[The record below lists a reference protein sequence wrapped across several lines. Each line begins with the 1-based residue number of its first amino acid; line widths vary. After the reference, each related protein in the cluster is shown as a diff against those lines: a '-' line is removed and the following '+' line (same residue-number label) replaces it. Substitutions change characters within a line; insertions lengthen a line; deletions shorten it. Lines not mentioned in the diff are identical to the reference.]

1 MTEGE
6 TAPVPIRKSPEVA
19 TITVATV
26 LRALAAG
33 LRDMQRA
40 PLLSLSFG
48 LLYAGFGW
56 LILFLMIRMN
66 YGSYTYPMATGFAL
80 VAPFAAGGLYE
91 ISRRLENGMAISAG
105 AIFSSFF
112 NKNGQAISIMAV
124 VTTFSY
130 LIWLDIAAA
139 IYVLFFGLK
148 PLSLSALLD
157 AVITTPRG
165 MVFLAVG
172 NLVGA
177 ALALVVF
184 SITVVSLPLVFDR
197 DVDFVTAMITSV
209 KSVLANPKPMLVWC
223 LIIGFLLALS
233 LASLFAGLLVV
244 FPLLGHSTWHLYR
257 KVVRPEGTH
266 NRTIAPQ

>member
-1 MTEGE
+1 MTDGE
-6 TAPVPIRKSPEVA
+6 TAPAPIRKSPEVA

-26 LRALAAG
+26 LRAMAAG

-80 VAPFAAGGLYE
+80 VAPFAAG
-91 ISRRLENGMAISAG
+91 
-105 AIFSSFF
+105 AIFGSFF
-112 NKNGQAISIMAV
+112 SKNGQAISIMAV
-124 VTTFSY
+124 VTTFSH

-148 PLSLSALLD
+148 PLNLSALLD

-172 NLVGA
+172 NVAGA
-177 ALALVVF
+177 ARALVVF

-197 DVDFVTAMITSV
+197 EVDFVTAMITSV
-209 KSVLANPKPMLVWC
+209 KSVLANPKPMLAWC

-257 KVVRPEGTH
+257 KVVKPEE
-266 NRTIAPQ
+266 A

>member
-1 MTEGE
+1 MTDGE
-6 TAPVPIRKSPEVA
+6 TAPAPIRKSPEVA

-26 LRALAAG
+26 LRAMAAE

-56 LILFLMIRMN
+56 LILMIRMN

-80 VAPFAAGGLYE
+80 VAPFAAG
-91 ISRRLENGMAISAG
+91 
-105 AIFSSFF
+105 AIFGSFF
-112 NKNGQAISIMAV
+112 SKNGQAISIMAV
-124 VTTFSY
+124 VTTFSH

-148 PLSLSALLD
+148 PLNLSALLD

-165 MVFLAVG
+165 TVFLAVG
-172 NLVGA
+172 NVAGA

-197 DVDFVTAMITSV
+197 EVDFVTFMITSV
-209 KSVLANPKPMLVWC
+209 KSVLANPKPMLAWC

-244 FPLLGHSTWHLYR
+244 FPLLGHPTWHLYR
-257 KVVRPEGTH
+257 KVVKPEG
-266 NRTIAPQ
+266 A

>member
-1 MTEGE
+1 
-6 TAPVPIRKSPEVA
+6 
-19 TITVATV
+19 
-26 LRALAAG
+26 
-33 LRDMQRA
+33 
-40 PLLSLSFG
+40 
-48 LLYAGFGW
+48 
-56 LILFLMIRMN
+56 
-66 YGSYTYPMATGFAL
+66 MA
-80 VAPFAAGGLYE
+80 
-91 ISRRLENGMAISAG
+91 
-105 AIFSSFF
+105 SFF
-112 NKNGQAISIMAV
+112 SKNGQAISIMAV

-148 PLSLSALLD
+148 PLGISALLD

-177 ALALVVF
+177 ALALLVF

-209 KSVLANPKPMLVWC
+209 KAVLANPKPMLVWC

-244 FPLLGHSTWHLYR
+244 FPLLGHATWHLYR
-257 KVVRPEGTH
+257 KAVKPE
-266 NRTIAPQ
+266 

>member
-6 TAPVPIRKSPEVA
+6 AKPAFVRKPPQVA
-19 TITVATV
+19 RISVTTV
-26 LRALAAG
+26 LNAMAAG

-48 LLYAGFGW
+48 LLYAAFGW
-56 LILFLMIRMN
+56 FILFLMIRMN

-91 ISRRLENGMAISAG
+91 ISRRLESNQSISAG
-105 AIFSSFF
+105 AIFASFF
-112 NKNGQAISIMAV
+112 SKNGQAISIMAV

-148 PLSLSALLD
+148 PLSMGALLD

-165 MVFLAVG
+165 MVFLVVG

-177 ALALVVF
+177 ALALLVF
-184 SITVVSLPLVFDR
+184 SITVISLPLVFDR

-209 KSVLANPKPMLVWC
+209 KSVLANPKPMLAWC

-244 FPLLGHSTWHLYR
+244 FPFLGHSTWHLYR
-257 KVVRPEGTH
+257 KVVAPEEPE
-266 NRTIAPQ
+266 NRTKNL

>member
-1 MTEGE
+1 MEGE
-6 TAPVPIRKSPEVA
+6 ARPQSTRTPPQVA

-26 LRALAAG
+26 LKAMAAG
-33 LRDMQRA
+33 LRDTQRA

-48 LLYAGFGW
+48 LLYAAFGW

-80 VAPFAAGGLYE
+80 VAPFAAGRLYE
-91 ISRRLENGMAISAG
+91 ISRRLENNLPVSFG
-105 AIFSSFF
+105 AILASFF

-148 PLSLSALLD
+148 PLRMNALLD

-165 MVFLAVG
+165 MVFLVVG

-177 ALALVVF
+177 ALALLVF

-209 KSVLANPKPMLVWC
+209 KSVLANPKPMLAWC

-244 FPLLGHSTWHLYR
+244 FPLLGHATWHLYR
-257 KVVRPEGTH
+257 KAVKPE
-266 NRTIAPQ
+266 